1 MHDSDPVDQL
11 KPGMRGRQAC
21 VECHAGPEYTTAIEQ
36 HTFHK
41 PNSTGSNCLNCHMP
55 HTTYALL
62 GAIRNHQVQSPS
74 ARRSIRHGVPNAC
87 NLCHL
92 DRTLDWTQQQLAKR
106 YGHEPL
112 PLSTEQRRTSAALL
126 WLLKGH
132 AAQRAIAAWHAG
144 WQPARDTSGDGWL
157 APHLARLLE
166 DPYGVVRHIANESL
180 KKQPGFGTFE
190 FDFIAPGP
198 ERARLA
204 RSAITRWNRLPGNAD
219 DAAGDAVL
227 IDPDRQ
233 LMETA
238 IQALLKNRD
247 DRPVTIKE

>member
-1 MHDSDPVDQL
+1 M
-11 KPGMRGRQAC
+11 
-21 VECHAGPEYTTAIEQ
+21 VE
-36 HTFHK
+36 
-41 PNSTGSNCLNCHMP
+41 
-55 HTTYALL
+55 
-62 GAIRNHQVQSPS
+62 
-74 ARRSIRHGVPNAC
+74 
-87 NLCHL
+87 
-92 DRTLDWTQQQLAKR
+92 W
-106 YGHEPL
+106 YGHEPAVL
-112 PLSTEQRRTSAALL
+112 VDEEERVSSWVLL
-126 WLLKGH
+126 VLQGGPV
-132 AAQRAIAAWHAG
+132 QRAVATWHAG

>member
-1 MHDSDPVDQL
+1 MHHSDPVDQL
-11 KPGMRGRQAC
+11 KPDMRGNAAC

-41 PNSTGSNCLNCHMP
+41 PDSTGSNCLNCHMP

-74 ARRSIRHGVPNAC
+74 AGRSIRHGVPNAC

-92 DRTLDWTQQQLAKR
+92 DQTLDWTQQQLAKR

-112 PLSTEQRRTSAALL
+112 PLSAEQRSTSAALL

-144 WQPARDTSGDGWL
+144 WQPARRHLRRRL
-157 APHLARLLE
+157 ACA
-166 DPYGVVRHIANESL
+166 
-180 KKQPGFGTFE
+180 
-190 FDFIAPGP
+190 APGP
-198 ERARLA
+198 AARRPVRRGAPHRQREPQETARLRDVRVRLHRARAGTRPLGQARHRPMERAPRQ
-204 RSAITRWNRLPGNAD
+204 RRRP
-219 DAAGDAVL
+219 AGDAVL

-247 DRPVTIKE
+247 DRPVSIKE

>member
-1 MHDSDPVDQL
+1 L
-11 KPGMRGRQAC
+11 
-21 VECHAGPEYTTAIEQ
+21 
-36 HTFHK
+36 
-41 PNSTGSNCLNCHMP
+41 
-55 HTTYALL
+55 
-62 GAIRNHQVQSPS
+62 S
-74 ARRSIRHGVPNAC
+74 A
-87 NLCHL
+87 
-92 DRTLDWTQQQLAKR
+92 
-106 YGHEPL
+106 
-112 PLSTEQRRTSAALL
+112 EQRRTSAALL

-157 APHLARLLE
+157 APHLARLLD

-180 KKQPGFGTFE
+180 KKQPGFAQFE
-190 FDFIAPGP
+190 FDFIAPES

-204 RSAITRWNRLPGNAD
+204 KRAIAQWNDLPGGAT
-219 DAAGDAVL
+219 GDAVL

-247 DRPVTIKE
+247 DRPFTIKE